1 MTHEVPSS
9 LPPADAAAPRDG
21 APRSTPAARPGPG
34 GPPATAAASP
44 ASATGP
50 ATTSIAASPAAT
62 GSAAAEE
69 ADVIVVGAGPAGSAT
84 ASYLAR
90 AGVNVLVLEKASFP
104 REKVCGDG
112 LTPRAVK
119 ALVGM
124 GVPVGEQDGWVR
136 NKGLRIIG
144 GGVRLELPWPELSS
158 YPGYGLVRSRLDFDE
173 ILARTAQKA
182 GARLLEG
189 VTVTGPVLDEN
200 GRIAG
205 VRARP
210 SAGEAGGPGAVSRED
225 GTEGSTSGPAG
236 PERIY
241 RARVVVAADGN
252 SSRLSL
258 AMGLNKRD
266 DRPLGVAVRTY
277 YTSPRHDDDYLESWL
292 DLWDGQRL
300 LPGYGWIFGMGDGTS
315 NVGLGMLNTSSS
327 FGNVDYRD
335 LLRRWLA
342 GMPPEWGYLEENR
355 TQPVR
360 GAALPMGFNR
370 TPHYTRGLLLAG
382 DAGGMVNPFN
392 GEGIAY
398 ALESGELAAQVIAQ
412 ALARPDAAGA
422 ERVLMAYP
430 QALKAAYGGYYT
442 LGRRFVQAIGNPK
455 VMQFATRHG
464 MPRPALMRLTLKLL
478 ANLTESQ
485 GGDAADRVI
494 HALSKMTPAA

>member
-1 MTHEVPSS
+1 VSQEVPQ
-9 LPPADAAAPRDG
+9 
-21 APRSTPAARPGPG
+21 
-34 GPPATAAASP
+34 
-44 ASATGP
+44 
-50 ATTSIAASPAAT
+50 
-62 GSAAAEE
+62 E

-84 ASYLAR
+84 ACYLAR
-90 AGVNVLVLEKASFP
+90 AGIDVLVLEKATFP

-124 GVPVGEQDGWVR
+124 GVPIGEQDGWVR

-173 ILARTAQKA
+173 TLARNAQKA

-189 VTVTGPVLDEN
+189 VTVTDPVRNDD
-200 GRIAG
+200 GRIIG
-205 VRARP
+205 VKARP
-210 SAGEAGGPGAVSRED
+210 SAPGEGGPA
-225 GTEGSTSGPAG
+225 EGGRPHGPAQ
-236 PERIY
+236 EY

-258 AMGLNKRD
+258 AMGLGKRD

-292 DLWDGQRL
+292 DLWDGDRL

-315 NVGLGMLNTSSS
+315 NVGLGLLNTSAS
-327 FGNVDYRD
+327 FKNVDYRD

-342 GMPPEWGYLEENR
+342 GMPAEWGYTEENR
-355 TQPVR
+355 TEPVR

-398 ALESGELAAQVIAQ
+398 AMEAGELAARFIAQ

-422 ERVLMAYP
+422 EQVLHSYP
-430 QALKAAYGGYYT
+430 QALKNVYGGYYT
-442 LGRRFVQAIGNPK
+442 LGRKFVQAIGNPRL
-455 VMQFATRHG
+455 MQFATKHG
-464 MPRPALMRLTLKLL
+464 MPRPALMRFTLKLL
-478 ANLTESQ
+478 ANLTEVR
-485 GGDAADRVI
+485 GGDAADRLI
-494 HALSKMTPAA
+494 NALSKMTPAA